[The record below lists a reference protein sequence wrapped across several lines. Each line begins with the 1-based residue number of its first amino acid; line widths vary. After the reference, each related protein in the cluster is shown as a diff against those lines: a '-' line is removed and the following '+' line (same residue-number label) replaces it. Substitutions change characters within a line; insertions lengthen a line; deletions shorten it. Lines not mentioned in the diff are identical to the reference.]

1 MEKSYNFCYLKKSYI
16 AIKNVQNFN
25 FIGHLTRFS
34 SKNNTE
40 YEVIERTVIAEND
53 QTGDLKEDTAVIHT
67 HVRNVHQILFFQKL
81 NIALGGEYNNIYQHS
96 RHIEIPHGESHLVFS
111 YRIKRIS
118 DQLEKDIMVSAFNIS
133 SKPHDDLSQI

>member
-1 MEKSYNFCYLKKSYI
+1 MYYLKFHQSSQNI
-16 AIKNVQNFN
+16 QIK
-25 FIGHLTRFS
+25 L
-34 SKNNTE
+34 
-40 YEVIERTVIAEND
+40 
-53 QTGDLKEDTAVIHT
+53 
-67 HVRNVHQILFFQKL
+67 FQKL

-133 SKPHDDLSQI
+133 SKPHDTLSQI

>member
-1 MEKSYNFCYLKKSYI
+1 MEESYNFCYLKKSNI

-67 HVRNVHQILFFQKL
+67 HVRNVHQILFIQKL

-118 DQLEKDIMVSAFNIS
+118 DQLEKDFMVSAFNIS

>member
-1 MEKSYNFCYLKKSYI
+1 MEESYNFCYLKKSNI

-53 QTGDLKEDTAVIHT
+53 QTGDLKEDTAVSHT
-67 HVRNVHQILFFQKL
+67 NARNV
-81 NIALGGEYNNIYQHS
+81 Y
-96 RHIEIPHGESHLVFS
+96 
-111 YRIKRIS
+111 
-118 DQLEKDIMVSAFNIS
+118 
-133 SKPHDDLSQI
+133 